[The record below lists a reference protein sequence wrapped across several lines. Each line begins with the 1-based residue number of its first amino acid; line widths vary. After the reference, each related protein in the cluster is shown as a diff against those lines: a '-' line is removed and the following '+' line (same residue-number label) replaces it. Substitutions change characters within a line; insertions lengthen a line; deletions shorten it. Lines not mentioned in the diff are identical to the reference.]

1 MSDLVSFHTPHTSNT
16 HVLSLY
22 DVSCF
27 QRSLKS
33 FHIPHTD
40 PWLQIIS
47 LSHPILPS
55 PGPQSVTPFK
65 VEIQRKV
72 SSLSVADV
80 WGAVKDL
87 STMFTFIR
95 LLSSGAR
102 YLVEMVVCHG
112 GNQNFHCAPHKVESS
127 LRYIYP
133 TTCRGW
139 FYIFTYLN

>member
-1 MSDLVSFHTPHTSNT
+1 MMLFCVPFYFYVGVEHPPSLFTSPLART
-16 HVLSLY
+16 S
-22 DVSCF
+22 
-27 QRSLKS
+27 R
-33 FHIPHTD
+33 P
-40 PWLQIIS
+40 S
-47 LSHPILPS
+47 LSILSS

-102 YLVEMVVCHG
+102 YLVEMVVCHRDG

-127 LRYIYP
+127 LNYSEVGI
-133 TTCRGW
+133 
-139 FYIFTYLN
+139 II